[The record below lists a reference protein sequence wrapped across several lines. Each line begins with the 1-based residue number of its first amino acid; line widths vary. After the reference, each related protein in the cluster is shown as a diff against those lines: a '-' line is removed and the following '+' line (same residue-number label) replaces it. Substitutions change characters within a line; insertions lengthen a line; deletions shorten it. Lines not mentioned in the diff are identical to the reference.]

1 MSGFPPPSPPD
12 KNLSNLY
19 KSPFS
24 EDDSSEKEK
33 TSTNNQAS
41 IPQQTG
47 QTNQKSWATAKPKVP
62 RIHSKPSQTSLNT
75 TQSDSIAHSGGNQQQ
90 THTQPLLTPRGGARS
105 QQPPVGST
113 GNLSADQASSN
124 QQDAA
129 TLINTLLSSA
139 SAVDIST
146 SSSLTTTTT
155 TTTLTASN
163 PVNTTTRTPPA
174 DSLVANNVNQS
185 SAKKPPKESRL
196 KKTGKNA
203 AISGLQGASS
213 AKDGADLGPK
223 QMAQFLVKAVTED
236 GKLIPTQNGVKTFMR
251 ASFGTVDGQSAQ
263 TCFAQFL
270 HPIINSSK
278 IRDIYNQMALSLVT
292 VKRDENGNDNSLIG
306 TVDQICSR
314 DNLNS
319 QTITSSTAVQELLDP
334 IVKPLFSYLNDVG
347 DSIANS
353 KLPGKLL
360 HFMIE
365 FDRELVKWYKETL
378 KKIDS
383 KNLLNNEEF
392 TALRKNAQ
400 LALLGVKGIDG
411 YMSVEIFKQLQ
422 KMDLH
427 SDQGPGTVLK
437 NFNSYLSKTYSKN
450 CNTFIDS
457 VLSATDK
464 DLQSIQE
471 RRKKEEKEEIEKKSK
486 KKFEKLNNKPGTR
499 QQQSGNAEAEMQ
511 EDGIADTGRRPSLRI
526 ETSASPRGT
535 VFTGK
540 SRHKLEEKN
549 EQSMENFLDQYP
561 SLEKFQ
567 GIISRMDEVIDT
579 EYTRSGKS
587 LSEEILTKIAIDSV
601 QEEMNEAANKISVIQ
616 DPTALEKQTAIY
628 TELKS
633 LMGELLIATEHN
645 PFDE

>member
-139 SAVDIST
+139 SPVSIST

-213 AKDGADLGPK
+213 AIDGADLGPK
-223 QMAQFLVKAVTED
+223 QMAQFLVKAVTVD

-427 SDQGPGTVLK
+427 SDQGHGTV
-437 NFNSYLSKTYSKN
+437 
-450 CNTFIDS
+450 
-457 VLSATDK
+457 
-464 DLQSIQE
+464 
-471 RRKKEEKEEIEKKSK
+471 
-486 KKFEKLNNKPGTR
+486 
-499 QQQSGNAEAEMQ
+499 
-511 EDGIADTGRRPSLRI
+511 
-526 ETSASPRGT
+526 
-535 VFTGK
+535 
-540 SRHKLEEKN
+540 
-549 EQSMENFLDQYP
+549 
-561 SLEKFQ
+561 
-567 GIISRMDEVIDT
+567 
-579 EYTRSGKS
+579 
-587 LSEEILTKIAIDSV
+587 
-601 QEEMNEAANKISVIQ
+601 
-616 DPTALEKQTAIY
+616 
-628 TELKS
+628 
-633 LMGELLIATEHN
+633 
-645 PFDE
+645 